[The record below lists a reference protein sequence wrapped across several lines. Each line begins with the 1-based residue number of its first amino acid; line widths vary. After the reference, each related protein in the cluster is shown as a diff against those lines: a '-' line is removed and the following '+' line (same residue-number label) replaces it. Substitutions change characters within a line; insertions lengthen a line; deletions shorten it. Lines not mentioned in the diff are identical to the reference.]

1 MSAPLSASVEI
12 PAITATKVVTPMAIE
27 GEVDKLCNTL
37 VSGIDG
43 LNKKVAEANSMF
55 ADTMKEAHDTVDVVV
70 QQGHTLKGALAKL
83 RASIGMSTN
92 GGPPLDGGSQD
103 A

>member
-1 MSAPLSASVEI
+1 
-12 PAITATKVVTPMAIE
+12 MAIE

-55 ADTMKEAHDTVDVVV
+55 TETMKDAHDTVDVVM
-70 QQGHTLKGALAKL
+70 QQGNTLKGALAKL
-83 RASIGMSTN
+83 RASIGMNTN
-92 GGPPLDGGSQD
+92 GGPPLDGGQNV
-103 A
+103 